1 MPSIDVF
8 TKTGGKAGSVEPPE
22 ALFAAPVNTALLHQ
36 AVVAQLAARRQ
47 GNHDTKTRGEIRGG
61 GKKIGRAHV

>member
-8 TKTGGKAGSVEPPE
+8 TKTGGKAGSVELPE

-36 AVVAQLAARRQ
+36 AVVAQDR
-47 GNHDTKTRGEIRGG
+47 KSTRLNSS
-61 GKKIGRAHV
+61 H